1 MKIIKLDTVV
11 STNSFL
17 KDLSVSTALENF
29 TVVVTQKQT
38 KGRGQQKNEWLSEPY
53 KNLTFS
59 VFTTLK
65 DVKIIH
71 KKYLNF
77 AISLAIYKVLFDK
90 NIPKISIKWP
100 NDLMAANK
108 KICGIL
114 IENTFFGDQIKSTII
129 GIGLNVN
136 QEKFPASLRNVTS
149 LKLATLKET
158 DLNALLHE
166 ILAELQSNLKLL
178 ESKDFHLL
186 EEQYLNVLY
195 KKNIPTMFKTS
206 DDEIFMGI
214 ISGISDQGNLQIQLE
229 DDSIKEFGIKEVS
242 ML

>member
-17 KDLSVSTALENF
+17 KDLSVSAALENF
-29 TVVVTQKQT
+29 TIVVTQKQT
-38 KGRGQQKNEWLSEPY
+38 KGRGQQKNKWLSEPY

-59 VFTTLK
+59 VFTSLK

-77 AISLAIYKVLFDK
+77 AISLAIYRVLFDK

-100 NDLMAANK
+100 NDLMVANK

-114 IENTFFGDQIKSTII
+114 IENTFFGDQIKSTIV

-136 QEKFPASLRNVTS
+136 QEKFPNSLRNVTS

-158 DLNALLHE
+158 DLNLLLHE
-166 ILAELQSNLKLL
+166 ILAELKTNIKLL

-186 EEQYLNVLY
+186 EKQYLNVLY

-206 DDEIFMGI
+206 KDEIFMGI

-229 DDSIKEFGIKEVS
+229 DDSVKEFGIKEVS

>member
-17 KDLSVSTALENF
+17 KDLSVSAALENF

-59 VFTTLK
+59 VFTSLK

-77 AISLAIYKVLFDK
+77 AISLAIYRVLFDK
-90 NIPKISIKWP
+90 NTPKISIKWP

-242 ML
+242 MP

>member
-17 KDLSVSTALENF
+17 KDLSVSAAQENF

-59 VFTTLK
+59 VFTSLK

-77 AISLAIYKVLFDK
+77 AISLAIYRVLFDK
-90 NIPKISIKWP
+90 NTPKISIKWP

-242 ML
+242 MP

>member
-17 KDLSVSTALENF
+17 KDLSVSAALENF

-53 KNLTFS
+53 KNLIFS
-59 VFTTLK
+59 VFISLK

-77 AISLAIYKVLFDK
+77 AISLAIYRVLFDK
-90 NIPKISIKWP
+90 NTPKISIKWP

>member
-17 KDLSVSTALENF
+17 KDLSVSAALENF

-59 VFTTLK
+59 VFTSLK

-77 AISLAIYKVLFDK
+77 AISLAIYRVLCDK

>member
-1 MKIIKLDTVV
+1 LKIIKLDTVV

-17 KDLSVSTALENF
+17 KDLSVSAALENF

-38 KGRGQQKNEWLSEPY
+38 KGRGQQKNKWLSEPY

-59 VFTTLK
+59 VFTSLK

-77 AISLAIYKVLFDK
+77 AISLAIYRVLFDK

-100 NDLMAANK
+100 NDLMVANK

-114 IENTFFGDQIKSTII
+114 IENTFFGDQIKSTIV

-136 QEKFPASLRNVTS
+136 QEKFPNSLRNVTS

-158 DLNALLHE
+158 DLNLLLHE
-166 ILAELQSNLKLL
+166 ILAELKTNIKLL

-186 EEQYLNVLY
+186 EKQYLNVLY

-206 DDEIFMGI
+206 KDEIFMGI

-229 DDSIKEFGIKEVS
+229 DDSVKEFGIKEVS

>member
-17 KDLSVSTALENF
+17 KDLSVSAALENF

-38 KGRGQQKNEWLSEPY
+38 KGRGQQKNKWLSEPY

-59 VFTTLK
+59 VFTSLK

-77 AISLAIYKVLFDK
+77 AISLAIYRVLFDK

-114 IENTFFGDQIKSTII
+114 IENTFFGDQIKSTIV

-136 QEKFPASLRNVTS
+136 QEKFPNSLRNVTS

-158 DLNALLHE
+158 DLNLLLHE
-166 ILAELQSNLKLL
+166 ILAELKTNIKLL

-186 EEQYLNVLY
+186 EKQYLNVLY

-206 DDEIFMGI
+206 KDEIFMGI

-229 DDSIKEFGIKEVS
+229 DDSVKEFGIKEVS

>member
-17 KDLSVSTALENF
+17 KDLSVSSTLENF
-29 TVVVTQKQT
+29 TAVVTQNQT
-38 KGRGQQKNEWLSEPY
+38 KGRGQQNNEWLSEPC

-59 VFTTLK
+59 VFTTFK

-90 NIPKISIKWP
+90 NLPKISIKWP
-100 NDLMAANK
+100 NDLMVANK

-114 IENTFFGDQIKSTII
+114 IENTFFGDQIKSTIV

-136 QEKFPASLRNVTS
+136 QEKFPDALRNVTS

-158 DLNALLHE
+158 DLNVLLHK
-166 ILAELQSNLKLL
+166 ILVALKTNIKIL

-186 EEQYLNVLY
+186 EKQYLNVLY

-206 DDEIFMGI
+206 KDDIFMGI
-214 ISGISDQGNLQIQLE
+214 ISGISEQGNLQIQLE

-242 ML
+242 IL

>member
-17 KDLSVSTALENF
+17 KDLSVSAALENF

-38 KGRGQQKNEWLSEPY
+38 KGRGQQKNKWLSEPY

-59 VFTTLK
+59 VFTSLK

-77 AISLAIYKVLFDK
+77 AISLAIYRVLFDK
-90 NIPKISIKWP
+90 NTPKISIKWP
-100 NDLMAANK
+100 NDLMVANK

-114 IENTFFGDQIKSTII
+114 IENTFFGDQIKSTIV

-136 QEKFPASLRNVTS
+136 QEKFPNSLRNVTS

-158 DLNALLHE
+158 DLNLLLHE
-166 ILAELQSNLKLL
+166 ILAELKTNIKLL

-186 EEQYLNVLY
+186 EKQYLNVLY

-206 DDEIFMGI
+206 KDEIFMGI

-229 DDSIKEFGIKEVS
+229 DDSVKEFGIKEVS

>member
-1 MKIIKLDTVV
+1 LKIIKLDTIA

-17 KDLSVSTALENF
+17 KDLSVSSALENL
-29 TVVVTQKQT
+29 TVVVTKKQT
-38 KGRGQQKNEWLSEPY
+38 KGRGQQKKEWLSEPY

-59 VFTTLK
+59 VFISLK

-77 AISLAIYKVLFDK
+77 AISLAVYNVLFDK
-90 NIPKISIKWP
+90 KTPKLSIKWP
-100 NDLMAANK
+100 NDILSVNK

-114 IENTFFGDQIKSTII
+114 IENTFFGDQIKSTIV

-136 QEKFPASLRNVTS
+136 QEIFSNTLSNVTS

-158 DLNALLHE
+158 DLDVLLNE
-166 ILAELQSNLKLL
+166 ILVQLKTKIKVL
-178 ESKDFHLL
+178 ESKNFHLL
-186 EEQYLNVLY
+186 EKQYLDVLY
-195 KKNIPTMFKTS
+195 KKNIPTMFKNS
-206 DDEIFMGI
+206 KDEIFMGI

-229 DDSIKEFGIKEVS
+229 DDSVKEFGIKEVS
-242 ML
+242 IL

>member
-17 KDLSVSTALENF
+17 KDLSVSAALENF

-38 KGRGQQKNEWLSEPY
+38 KGRGQQKNEWLSEPH

-59 VFTTLK
+59 VFTSLK

-77 AISLAIYKVLFDK
+77 AISLAIYRVLFDK
-90 NIPKISIKWP
+90 NTPKISIKWP

-136 QEKFPASLRNVTS
+136 QEKFPVSLRNVTS

-158 DLNALLHE
+158 DLNVLLHE

-206 DDEIFMGI
+206 KDEIFMGI

>member
-17 KDLSVSTALENF
+17 KDLSVSAALENF

-59 VFTTLK
+59 VFISLK

-77 AISLAIYKVLFDK
+77 AISLAIYRVLFDK

>member
-17 KDLSVSTALENF
+17 KDLSVSAALENF

-38 KGRGQQKNEWLSEPY
+38 KGRGQQKNKWLSEPY

-59 VFTTLK
+59 VFTSLK

-77 AISLAIYKVLFDK
+77 AISLAIYRVLFDK

-100 NDLMAANK
+100 NDLMVANK

-114 IENTFFGDQIKSTII
+114 IENTFFGDQIKSTIV

-136 QEKFPASLRNVTS
+136 QEKFPNSLRNVTS

-158 DLNALLHE
+158 DLNLLLHE
-166 ILAELQSNLKLL
+166 ILAELKTNVKLL

-186 EEQYLNVLY
+186 DKQYLNVLY

-206 DDEIFMGI
+206 KDEIFMGI

-229 DDSIKEFGIKEVS
+229 DDSVKEFGIKEVS

>member
-17 KDLSVSTALENF
+17 KDLSVSAALENF

-38 KGRGQQKNEWLSEPY
+38 KGRGQQKNKWLSEPY

-59 VFTTLK
+59 VFTSLK

-77 AISLAIYKVLFDK
+77 AISLAIYRVLFDK

-100 NDLMAANK
+100 NDLMVANK

-114 IENTFFGDQIKSTII
+114 IENTFFGDQIKSTIV

-136 QEKFPASLRNVTS
+136 QEKFPNSLRNVTS

-158 DLNALLHE
+158 DLNLLLHE
-166 ILAELQSNLKLL
+166 ILAELKTNVKLL

-186 EEQYLNVLY
+186 EKQYLNVLY

-206 DDEIFMGI
+206 KDEIFMGI

-229 DDSIKEFGIKEVS
+229 DDSVKEFGIKEVS

>member
-17 KDLSVSTALENF
+17 KDLSVSAALENF
-29 TVVVTQKQT
+29 TVLVTQKQT
-38 KGRGQQKNEWLSEPY
+38 KGRGQQKNKWLSEPY

-59 VFTTLK
+59 VFTSLK

-77 AISLAIYKVLFDK
+77 AISLAIYRVLFDK

-100 NDLMAANK
+100 NDLMVANK

-114 IENTFFGDQIKSTII
+114 IENTFFGDQIKSTIV

-136 QEKFPASLRNVTS
+136 QEKFPNSLRNVTS

-158 DLNALLHE
+158 DLNLLLHE
-166 ILAELQSNLKLL
+166 ILAELKTNIKLL

-186 EEQYLNVLY
+186 EKQYLNVLY

-206 DDEIFMGI
+206 KDEIFMGI

-229 DDSIKEFGIKEVS
+229 DDSVKEFGIKEVS

>member
-17 KDLSVSTALENF
+17 KDLSVSAALENF

-59 VFTTLK
+59 VFTSLK

-77 AISLAIYKVLFDK
+77 AISLAIYRVLFDK
-90 NIPKISIKWP
+90 NTPKISIKWP

-206 DDEIFMGI
+206 KDEIFMGI